1 MSQIRDL
8 IDSDDF
14 DFRYK
19 IGVSQPVNTLK
30 LSDKE
35 RLIVDLMAKHFTIL
49 GIVKAELDQMFK
61 CGLSSTL
68 NILELVRE
76 IKGRDNSLCMINNLL
91 CHGMIFIILFLR

>member
-1 MSQIRDL
+1 MSQFRDL

-14 DFRYK
+14 NFRYE

-49 GIVKAELDQMFK
+49 GIVKAELDQMLRAGSIIYFK
-61 CGLSSTL
+61 NSGT
-68 NILELVRE
+68 RE
-76 IKGRDNSLCMINNLL
+76 RK
-91 CHGMIFIILFLR
+91 